1 MNHVILLTDAH
12 ESPATALLD
21 FMQAAGINTLIEVLR
36 EVEFPLV
43 REESQEESLS
53 AEATLPLA
61 VLYEVAAGASV
72 EELHAAVRHV
82 DSVWPSVPLV
92 ACRRPMTD
100 SESRHHM
107 RVIESPA
114 LKRLGFRAVAD
125 DPAQLPA
132 LLRKLEE
139 RGVTSELSSPADKL
153 KNEYELADTLLPAQV
168 STETLRAAFEMVAS
182 LHFATDQKTAAHT
195 ALAGF
200 ASLMPA
206 DRWTIYLTSEA
217 SGGEAQSLE
226 PLAVRGLTESE
237 RAIPDLDWRRTLLGE
252 ALAMSGA
259 ESQAAREA
267 VTGVESIRR
276 DENGRLI
283 LAVPLV
289 NGERVLGIL
298 EAVREGGRER
308 AFKESELELA
318 NALCVPVASALANS
332 VRIAEAER
340 LSQTDDLTKLHNARY
355 LRQYLLNE
363 VKRARRYNSSVTA
376 LFLDLD
382 DFKRINDAHGH
393 LVGSHVLME
402 MAMIIL
408 SSVRDTDVVARY
420 GGDEFVIVLPETD
433 LEFAARVAERVREK
447 ISGHAFTGGRRLRLS
462 LTASFGV
469 ANFPDHAQSPQQ
481 LVAYA
486 DAAMY
491 EAKAA
496 RKNCV
501 RFAHPPQADKSG
513 AGGQESGVKEQ
524 FLRATDSGLQTPD

>member
-1 MNHVILLTDAH
+1 MTHVILLTSAH
-12 ESPATALLD
+12 ESPATVLLD
-21 FMQAAGINTLIEVLR
+21 FMHGAGISTLIEVLR
-36 EVEFPLV
+36 EEELAAMPAAAEEFGS
-43 REESQEESLS
+43 ETEQ
-53 AEATLPLA
+53 PLA
-61 VLYEVAAGASV
+61 VLYEVAAGASS
-72 EELHAAVRHV
+72 EELHAAASHAAG
-82 DSVWPSVPLV
+82 VWPNVPLV
-92 ACRRPMTD
+92 ACRRPASD
-100 SESRHHM
+100 YEQRYSHI
-107 RVIESPA
+107 VDGAA

-139 RGVTSELSSPADKL
+139 RGMTGDLAHPAAGVED
-153 KNEYELADTLLPAQV
+153 EIEAGAITLLPAHL
-168 STETLRAAFEMVAS
+168 TPETLRAAFELVAS
-182 LHFATDQKTAAHT
+182 LHFAGDQKSAAHT

-200 ASLMPA
+200 AALANA
-206 DRWTIYLTSEA
+206 DRWTIYLTSEV
-217 SGGEAQSLE
+217 SGGEASSLE

-237 RAIPDLDWRRTLLGE
+237 RSLAETDWRHALLGE
-252 ALAMSGA
+252 AIVMSGA

-267 VTGVESIRR
+267 ATRIETLTR
-276 DENGRLI
+276 DEDGRRV
-283 LAVPLV
+283 LAVPMV
-289 NGERVLGIL
+289 SGERVLGVL
-298 EAVREGGRER
+298 EVVREGER
-308 AFKESELELA
+308 ATAFAEPEIELIG
-318 NALCVPVASALANS
+318 ALVVPVASALANS

-382 DFKRINDAHGH
+382 DFKKINDEHGH

-408 SSVRDTDVVARY
+408 STVRDTDVVARY

-433 LEFAARVAERVREK
+433 LEMAARVAERVREK
-447 ISGHAFTGGRRLRLS
+447 IAGNGFTGGRRLRLS

-469 ANFPDHAQSPQQ
+469 ANFPLHAQSPQQ

-496 RKNCV
+496 HKNCV
-501 RFAHPPQADKSG
+501 RFARPPQAPKS
-513 AGGQESGVKEQ
+513 QEIVSSNADC
-524 FLRATDSGLQTPD
+524 LTDIKH

>member
-1 MNHVILLTDAH
+1 MSHVILLTSAH
-12 ESPATALLD
+12 ESPATVLLD
-21 FMQAAGINTLIEVLR
+21 FMHGAGLSTLIEVLR
-36 EVEFPLV
+36 EEQATMAMPALPEG
-43 REESQEESLS
+43 RELE
-53 AEATLPLA
+53 AETEQPLA

-72 EELHAAVRHV
+72 EELHAAVTHAE
-82 DSVWPSVPLV
+82 SVWPHVPLV
-92 ACRRPMTD
+92 ACRRPAND
-100 SESRHHM
+100 YER
-107 RVIESPA
+107 RVLHIIDGAA
-114 LKRLGFRAVAD
+114 LRRLGFRAVAD

-139 RGVTSELSSPADKL
+139 RGMTGELQAHPAGKAEDESEENTL
-153 KNEYELADTLLPAQV
+153 TLLPAQL
-168 STETLRAAFEMVAS
+168 EPQTLRAAFELVAS
-182 LHFATDQKTAAHT
+182 LHFANDQKSAAHI

-200 ASLMPA
+200 ATLAGA
-206 DRWTIYLTSEA
+206 DRWTIYLTSEV
-217 SGGEAQSLE
+217 SGGEASSLE
-226 PLAVRGLTESE
+226 PLAVRGLTETE
-237 RAIPDLDWRRTLLGE
+237 RAIDETDWRHALLGE
-252 ALAMSGA
+252 ALVMAGA
-259 ESQAAREA
+259 ESEAAREA
-267 VTGVESIRR
+267 ATRIETITR
-276 DENGRLI
+276 DEDGRRV
-283 LAVPLV
+283 LAVPMV

-298 EAVREGGRER
+298 EAVREGVER
-308 AFKESELELA
+308 HAFKDSEVELIG
-318 NALCVPVASALANS
+318 ALVVPVASALANS

-382 DFKRINDAHGH
+382 DFKRINDEHGH

-408 SSVRDTDVVARY
+408 STVRDTDVVARY

-433 LEFAARVAERVREK
+433 LEMAARVAERVREK
-447 ISGHAFTGGRRLRLS
+447 IAANIFTGGRRLRLS

-469 ANFPDHAQSPQQ
+469 ANFPQHAQSPQQ

-496 RKNCV
+496 HKNCV
-501 RFAHPPQADKSG
+501 RFARPTQTLKSVETVTSNAD
-513 AGGQESGVKEQ
+513 
-524 FLRATDSGLQTPD
+524 